1 LFSFDVHVPIVL
13 CGVTIQ
19 KQPTMSNKKSHRE
32 QERKR
37 KEQLKSRAD
46 IDTFRFQIE
55 YKIRERFPELG
66 EDHPAVVA
74 EMDAICAA
82 GLAEGM
88 FVLGKM
94 VTGIRAE
101 MGVNP
106 EADKG
111 SLIGAIVPYVLGITV
126 ENPIENGQLDNTL
139 TNAAEIKTPL
149 QVILYFDN
157 EVRNQVVEWVK
168 AHYPN
173 VTTRL
178 GQPIV
183 KLPNVVVEFKK
194 VVKDAEFQHLLE
206 Q

>member
-1 LFSFDVHVPIVL
+1 
-13 CGVTIQ
+13 
-19 KQPTMSNKKSHRE
+19 MSTKKSHKE

-37 KEQLKSRAD
+37 KQQLEARAN
-46 IDTFRFQIE
+46 IDAFRTQLE
-55 YKIRERFPELG
+55 MKIRNRFPELG
-66 EDHPAVVA
+66 TDHPAVVA

-82 GLAEGM
+82 GLAEG
-88 FVLGKM
+88 KM
-94 VTGIRAE
+94 VTGIRTE

-111 SLIGAIVPYVLGITV
+111 SLIGAIVPYVLGITM
-126 ENPIENGQLDNTL
+126 ENPIENGQLDSTL
-139 TNAAEIKTPL
+139 ANAAEIKTPL
-149 QVILYFDN
+149 QVRLYFDN

-194 VVKDAEFQHLLE
+194 VVKDTDFQYLLE

>member
-1 LFSFDVHVPIVL
+1 MSVKITSLSFVL
-13 CGVTIQ
+13 IGKNP
-19 KQPTMSNKKSHRE
+19 KQTTMSNKKSHKE

-37 KEQLKSRAD
+37 KQQLEARAN
-46 IDTFRFQIE
+46 IDAFRTQLE
-55 YKIRERFPELG
+55 MKIRNRFPELG
-66 EDHPAVVA
+66 TDHPAVVA
-74 EMDAICAA
+74 EMDAICTA

-88 FVLGKM
+88 IILGKM
-94 VTGIRAE
+94 MTGIRTE

-111 SLIGAIVPYVLGITV
+111 SLIGSIVPYVLGITM
-126 ENPIENGQLDNTL
+126 ENPIENGQLDSTL
-139 TNAAEIKTPL
+139 ANAAEIKIPL
-149 QVILYFDN
+149 QVRLYFDN

-183 KLPNVVVEFKK
+183 KLPNVVAEFKK
-194 VVKDAEFQHLLE
+194 VVKDPEYQHLLE

>member
-1 LFSFDVHVPIVL
+1 
-13 CGVTIQ
+13 
-19 KQPTMSNKKSHRE
+19 MSSKKSHKE
-32 QERKR
+32 HERKR
-37 KEQLKSRAD
+37 REKLEARANIDAFRTQL
-46 IDTFRFQIE
+46 E
-55 YKIRERFPELG
+55 MKIRYRFPELG

-74 EMDAICAA
+74 EMDAICTA

-88 FVLGKM
+88 IVLGKM
-94 VTGIRAE
+94 VTGIRTE
-101 MGVNP
+101 MGVTP

-139 TNAAEIKTPL
+139 ANAAEIKTPL
-149 QVILYFDN
+149 QVKLFFDN

-194 VVKDAEFQHLLE
+194 VVRDPAFQHLLE

>member
-1 LFSFDVHVPIVL
+1 M
-13 CGVTIQ
+13 TTKKTRREKERQ
-19 KQPTMSNKKSHRE
+19 RKQ
-32 QERKR
+32 
-37 KEQLKSRAD
+37 QLEARAN

-55 YKIRERFPELG
+55 YKIQQRFPELSK
-66 EDHPAVVA
+66 DHPAVVA
-74 EMDAICAA
+74 EVDAICAA

-88 FVLGKM
+88 LVLGKM
-94 VTGIRAE
+94 VSGIRTE
-101 MGVNP
+101 MGVEP

-126 ENPIENGQLDNTL
+126 DNPIENGQLDDTL
-139 TNAAEIKTPL
+139 TNCAEIKTPL
-149 QVILYFDN
+149 QVRLYFDN

-194 VVKDAEFQHLLE
+194 VVRNSEFQHLLE
-206 Q
+206 K

>member
-1 LFSFDVHVPIVL
+1 MDYYHEN
-13 CGVTIQ
+13 Q
-19 KQPTMSNKKSHRE
+19 NNQPTMTTKKSHKE

-37 KEQLKSRAD
+37 KEQLKRRAD

-55 YKIRERFPELG
+55 YKIRQRFPELG

-74 EMDAICAA
+74 ETDAVCAA

-88 FVLGKM
+88 IVLGKM
-94 VTGIRAE
+94 VTGIRTE

-111 SLIGAIVPYVLGITV
+111 SLIGAIVPYVLGITM
-126 ENPIENGQLDNTL
+126 ENPIENGQLDTTL
-139 TNAAEIKTPL
+139 ANAAEIKTPL
-149 QVILYFDN
+149 QVKLFFDN

-168 AHYPN
+168 ANNYGT
-173 VTTRL
+173 VTARL
-178 GQPIV
+178 GQPVV

-194 VVKDAEFQHLLE
+194 VVRDPEFQHLLGH
-206 Q
+206 

>member
-1 LFSFDVHVPIVL
+1 
-13 CGVTIQ
+13 
-19 KQPTMSNKKSHRE
+19 MSNKKTHKA

-37 KEQLKSRAD
+37 KEQLKARAD

-55 YKIRERFPELG
+55 YKIRERFPELP

-74 EMDAICAA
+74 EVDAICAA

-88 FVLGKM
+88 FMLGKM
-94 VTGIRAE
+94 MTGIRTE
-101 MGVNP
+101 LGVNP

-111 SLIGAIVPYVLGITV
+111 SLIGAIVPYVLGITM

-149 QVILYFDN
+149 QVKLYFDV

-168 AHYPN
+168 AHYDN

-178 GQPIV
+178 GQPIA
-183 KLPNVVVEFKK
+183 KLPNVVVEFRKA
-194 VVKDAEFQHLLE
+194 VKDTEFQYLLKE
-206 Q
+206 

>member
-1 LFSFDVHVPIVL
+1 
-13 CGVTIQ
+13 
-19 KQPTMSNKKSHRE
+19 MSTKKSHKE

-37 KEQLKSRAD
+37 KQQLEARANVD
-46 IDTFRFQIE
+46 AFRTQLE
-55 YKIRERFPELG
+55 MKIRNRFPELG
-66 EDHPAVVA
+66 TDHPAVVA
-74 EMDAICAA
+74 EMDAICTA

-88 FVLGKM
+88 IVLGKM
-94 VTGIRAE
+94 VTGIRTE

-111 SLIGAIVPYVLGITV
+111 SLIGAIVPYVLGITM
-126 ENPIENGQLDNTL
+126 ENPVENGQLDSTL
-139 TNAAEIKTPL
+139 ANATEIKTPL
-149 QVILYFDN
+149 QVKLFFDN

-183 KLPNVVVEFKK
+183 KLPNVVAEFKK
-194 VVKDAEFQHLLE
+194 VVKDPEYQHLLE

>member
-1 LFSFDVHVPIVL
+1 
-13 CGVTIQ
+13 
-19 KQPTMSNKKSHRE
+19 MSSKKTRKEH
-32 QERKR
+32 ERKR
-37 KEQLKSRAD
+37 REKLEARAN
-46 IDTFRFQIE
+46 IDAFRFQIE
-55 YKIRERFPELG
+55 YKIRQRFPELG
-66 EDHPAVVA
+66 EDHPSVVA

-88 FVLGKM
+88 IVLGKM
-94 VTGIRAE
+94 VTGIRTE

-111 SLIGAIVPYVLGITV
+111 SLIGAIVPYVLGITM
-126 ENPIENGQLDNTL
+126 ENPIENGHLDNTL
-139 TNAAEIKTPL
+139 ANAAEIKTPL
-149 QVILYFDN
+149 QVKLYFDN
-157 EVRNQVVEWVK
+157 EIRNQVVEWVK
-168 AHYPN
+168 ANNYGT
-173 VTTRL
+173 VTARL

>member
-1 LFSFDVHVPIVL
+1 
-13 CGVTIQ
+13 
-19 KQPTMSNKKSHRE
+19 MSSKKT
-32 QERKR
+32 R
-37 KEQLKSRAD
+37 KEHEKKRREKLEARANIDAFRTQL
-46 IDTFRFQIE
+46 E
-55 YKIRERFPELG
+55 MKIRYRFPELG

-88 FVLGKM
+88 IVLGKM
-94 VTGIRAE
+94 VTGIRTE

-111 SLIGAIVPYVLGITV
+111 SLIGAIVPYVLGITM
-126 ENPIENGQLDNTL
+126 ENPIENGQLDSTL
-139 TNAAEIKTPL
+139 ANAAEIKTPL
-149 QVILYFDN
+149 QVRLYFDN

-194 VVKDAEFQHLLE
+194 VVKDADFQYLLE

>member
-1 LFSFDVHVPIVL
+1 
-13 CGVTIQ
+13 
-19 KQPTMSNKKSHRE
+19 MSSKKT
-32 QERKR
+32 R
-37 KEQLKSRAD
+37 KEHEKKRREKLEARANIDAFRTQL
-46 IDTFRFQIE
+46 E
-55 YKIRERFPELG
+55 MKIRNSFPELG
-66 EDHPAVVA
+66 TDHPAVVA

-88 FVLGKM
+88 IVLGKM
-94 VTGIRAE
+94 VTGIRT
-101 MGVNP
+101 
-106 EADKG
+106 DKG
-111 SLIGAIVPYVLGITV
+111 SLIGAIVPYVLGITM
-126 ENPIENGQLDNTL
+126 ENPIENGQLDSTL
-139 TNAAEIKTPL
+139 ANAAEIKTPL
-149 QVILYFDN
+149 QVRLYFDN

-194 VVKDAEFQHLLE
+194 VVKDADFQYLLE